1 MMKMS
6 NEHLYVWG
14 RYLSKRSG
22 LEIKFE
28 SNHGG
33 NFFIVAVDTF
43 GRLYRVRTK

>member
-6 NEHLYVWG
+6 NEHLS
-14 RYLSKRSG
+14 RRSG